1 MRGAPHGAAQGQPA
15 GSCVHTEQPCGG
27 LQGARGRR
35 QGVLAP
41 ADAEQAVN
49 AGVDGLVVSNHGG
62 RQVRRAGRSGLAMH
76 ASADD
81 GARQI

>member
-1 MRGAPHGAAQGQPA
+1 VP
-15 GSCVHTEQPCGG
+15 TEQLCGG
-27 LQGARGRR
+27 SRGARGRR

-62 RQVRRAGRSGLAMH
+62 RQVRRAGRSGFDTH
-76 ASADD
+76 ASADESHRT
-81 GARQI
+81 AIKM